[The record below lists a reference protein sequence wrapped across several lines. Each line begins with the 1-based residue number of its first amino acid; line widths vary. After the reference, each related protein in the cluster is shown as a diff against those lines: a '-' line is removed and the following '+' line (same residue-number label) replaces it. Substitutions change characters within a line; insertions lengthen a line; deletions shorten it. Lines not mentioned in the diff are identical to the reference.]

1 METLIG
7 MINAKIEFDS
17 AGACGLLRIDLGA
30 LKDNYLTL
38 CRQTAPVN
46 VAAVVK
52 ADAYGLGAGR
62 VAPVL
67 YDAGC
72 RDFFVAHFHE
82 ALRLKPYLPTDARI
96 HVLNGLQPGS
106 EATCA
111 DADIIPVLNS
121 LEQVANWSALAL
133 ERKMT
138 LSAALQFDTGMS
150 RLGLP
155 PEEARAI
162 VERPSLLDGIDVTFI
177 MSHLACGDEPEHAAN
192 GAALTNMRK
201 IAALFPNTRVC
212 FANSGG
218 IFLGAGFHGDL
229 ARAGI
234 ALYGGAPV
242 SGQANPMK
250 QAVRLAVKVIQIRTV
265 PAGTAVGY
273 GAAHVTKQEARLAT
287 ISAGYADGLPRHL
300 SDTGAAY
307 FGDAR
312 LPIVG
317 RVSMD
322 SMTLDISALPEGT
335 LKLGSLVEVIGPHQ
349 TLEDIAEAAGTISY
363 EILTSLGQRYHRD
376 YLPA

>member
-1 METLIG
+1 
-7 MINAKIEFDS
+7 MINAKIELDS
-17 AGACGLLRIDLGA
+17 AGACGLLTIDLGA
-30 LKDNYLTL
+30 LRDNYLAL
-38 CRQTAPVN
+38 CRRTAPVN

-106 EATCA
+106 EITCA

-121 LEQVANWSALAL
+121 LEQVANWSNLAR
-133 ERKMT
+133 ERRKP
-138 LSAALQFDTGMS
+138 LPAALQFDTGMS

-155 PEEARAI
+155 PEESAAL
-162 VERPSLLDGIDVTFI
+162 VADPALLDGIDLRFI
-177 MSHLACGDEPEHAAN
+177 MSHLACADEPEHTAN
-192 GAALTNMRK
+192 GAALANMRK
-201 IAALFPNTRVC
+201 TADQFPGARVC

-218 IFLGAGFHGDL
+218 IFLGGGFHGDL

-242 SGQANPMK
+242 CGEPNPMK
-250 QAVRLAVKVIQIRTV
+250 PVVRLAVKVIQTRTV

-273 GAAHVTKQEARLAT
+273 GAAYVTQQETRLAT
-287 ISAGYADGLPRHL
+287 ISAGYADGLLRHL
-300 SDTGAAY
+300 SDRGAAW
-307 FGDAR
+307 FGDVR

-322 SMTLDISALPEGT
+322 SMTLDVSALPEGT
-335 LKLGSLVEVIGPHQ
+335 LKLGSLVEFIGPHQ
-349 TLEDIAEAAGTISY
+349 TLEDVADAAGTISY
-363 EILTSLGQRYHRD
+363 EILTSLGQRYHRE